1 MENHSPGLSIC
12 WSHHAA
18 GPKDLSSSKR
28 ALQENPALGST
39 KHQRRPNSPLL
50 RLQARRWVPGDEEEG
65 SHGVHVTESCK
76 RPKQGPAQ
84 FRRPNPG
91 QMALRPHMP
100 SEQSQKI
107 AKLLRVEHLRE
118 LMSNYRSLIKYA
130 FQLDIVNISISTPY
144 LRKLS

>member
-65 SHGVHVTESCK
+65 SHGVHVTERGSTFCHLDSGDSQ
-76 RPKQGPAQ
+76 RPQVTLKETKAHTH
-84 FRRPNPG
+84 
-91 QMALRPHMP
+91 A
-100 SEQSQKI
+100 
-107 AKLLRVEHLRE
+107 
-118 LMSNYRSLIKYA
+118 
-130 FQLDIVNISISTPY
+130 
-144 LRKLS
+144 